1 MNTLV
6 IGSYGIIGSDLTDI
20 CLNKDERDIFFVD
33 KNENTKNL
41 KNFFNADFTQ
51 EEEVF
56 SFFNNC
62 KKNNVQ
68 FKKIF
73 INAGGATVPY
83 DQYISNVEDLELE
96 NWHKIINGNL
106 DIFFLTIKHLLN
118 TNSYTQDSS
127 VVVTSSIHSVIG
139 PRFDTYKDSLYK
151 GKKMS
156 SSIAYSASKS
166 AMNGMVKY
174 LCSYL
179 SEERIRINA
188 VLPGGV
194 YSGQEENFIKNYSKH
209 VPLGRMANSKE
220 IANIIYAICSDEF
233 SYMNGQ
239 LVIADGGKS
248 SW

>member
-6 IGSYGIIGSDLTDI
+6 IGSYGIIGSDLTNVCI
-20 CLNKDERDIFFVD
+20 NKDESNIFFID
-33 KNENTKNL
+33 KSENKKKL
-41 KNFFNADFTQ
+41 RNFFKADFTK
-51 EEEVF
+51 EEEV
-56 SFFNNC
+56 SLFFNNC
-62 KKNNVQ
+62 KENKVQ
-68 FKKIF
+68 FEKIF

-83 DQYISNVEDLELE
+83 DQYISDVEELELE

-106 DIFFLTIKHLLN
+106 DIFFLTIKHLLR
-118 TNSYTQDSS
+118 TKTYTKDSS
-127 VVVTSSIHSVIG
+127 IVVTSSIHSIVG
-139 PRFDTYKDSLYK
+139 PRFDTYKGSFYK
-151 GKKMS
+151 GKQMS

-179 SEERIRINA
+179 SEKSIRINA

-194 YSGQEENFIKNYSKH
+194 YSGQEDNFIENYSKH

-220 IANIIYAICSDEF
+220 IANIIYAICSDDF

-239 LVIADGGKS
+239 LVVVDGGKS